1 MKYAQIDSCEC
12 NNGLNVGITLFT
24 QGCHYHCPQCHNSS
38 IWSFDEGYD
47 FIQEEKD
54 NFLSL
59 LEKPYV
65 HRVSIQGGEP
75 LLPQNTADLALLI
88 HNIKVKRE
96 DVKIWLWTGTTFE
109 DLYKLV
115 FLRQESNDT
124 ILNKLGWD
132 NRNLA
137 DLTYILNQLDYM
149 IDGRFIQEQKD
160 LTLKFRGSKNQRW
173 LDMKKSIAA
182 GKAISAE

>member
-12 NNGLNVGITLFT
+12 NNGLDIGTTLFT
-24 QGCHYHCPQCHNSS
+24 QGCPYHCPQCHNSS
-38 IWSFDEGYD
+38 IWSFDEGNN

-59 LEKPYV
+59 LEKSYI

-75 LLPQNTADLALLI
+75 LLPQNVSDLALLI
-88 HNIKVKRE
+88 HDIKVKRE

-109 DLYKLV
+109 DLYKLT
-115 FLRQESNDT
+115 FLRTQSNDE
-124 ILNKLGWD
+124 ILNSLGW
-132 NRNLA
+132 NNSTLA
-137 DLTYILNQLDYM
+137 DLTYILNNIDYM

-173 LDMKKSIAA
+173 LDMRASLAA